1 MQRPT
6 IQDVADAAGVSIGT
20 VSNVLNRPQIVAAE
34 TQARVR
40 AVIEQLGFVRNH
52 AGRQLRGLPSP
63 AIALVVLDIDNPFF
77 TKLGRGVE
85 NAAAEVNHLMIVC
98 SSSGDAK
105 REDRHLALLEE
116 QRVAGILISPVTR
129 NPSPRVREIRE
140 RGIPLVLLDRH
151 RSRRTQCSAAAN
163 DTSGGRLV
171 GAHLADLGHTDVGAI
186 NGPRFLKPCAER
198 RAGLIDEL
206 GDRGLQLRADA
217 EIETTEMTIAAG
229 EAAALEL
236 LSRPGRPTALFCGN
250 DLLALGA
257 EQAAVSLGVRIPE
270 DLAIVGYD
278 DIPYAAMSRVP
289 LTSVRLPAYDLGYG
303 AAKLLIEE
311 ALEPA
316 SHHHQRL
323 LFEPELIARAS
334 TLGEAKPARRRRR
347 RAAEGVTVGLDLL
360 QRVPSRSAGR

>member
-40 AVIEQLGFVRNH
+40 AVIERLGFVRNH

-85 NAAAEVNHLMIVC
+85 NAASEVNHLMIVC

-140 RGIPLVLLDRH
+140 RGIPVVLLDRH
-151 RSRRTQCSAAAN
+151 RSRRTQCSAAVN

-171 GAHLADLGHTDVGAI
+171 ASHLADLGHTEIGVI
-186 NGPRFLKPCAER
+186 NGPRVLKPCAER
-198 RAGLIDEL
+198 RAGLVDGLAE
-206 GDRGLQLRADA
+206 RGLELQGAFDLEAP
-217 EIETTEMTIAAG
+217 EMTIAAG
-229 EAAALEL
+229 EAAALDL
-236 LSRPGRPTALFCGN
+236 LSRAHVPTALFCGN

-257 EQAAVSLGVRIPE
+257 EQAAVALG
-270 DLAIVGYD
+270 
-278 DIPYAAMSRVP
+278 
-289 LTSVRLPAYDLGYG
+289 
-303 AAKLLIEE
+303 
-311 ALEPA
+311 
-316 SHHHQRL
+316 
-323 LFEPELIARAS
+323 
-334 TLGEAKPARRRRR
+334 
-347 RAAEGVTVGLDLL
+347 
-360 QRVPSRSAGR
+360 